1 MIKHICNIL
10 IHDPPIPSVRE
21 LGTWTQHL
29 FQRMVEALFTAF
41 AHVARY
47 MPFVIASQHGYDSS
61 FS

>member
-1 MIKHICNIL
+1 M
-10 IHDPPIPSVRE
+10 
-21 LGTWTQHL
+21 TQHL

-47 MPFVIASQHGYDSS
+47 MPFVIASQHSYESS